1 MEFLSKWKF
10 IVILAALILAAWLLY
25 PTIRWYSN
33 NDAERT
39 QLQKVDYDTW
49 KSLNDHKLNLGLDL
63 QGGVSLLLKIDTATL
78 EKMALDREV
87 ERINNE
93 FEKLKFLDRATLTPD
108 SSAIIIPYPDVDHS
122 NQYLKIA
129 TGSSVLLSKQ
139 TPVKN
144 QLEFV
149 ADARLVNLRIK
160 DTMDQAR
167 HVIENRIN
175 GLGVSETM
183 VSMVGTDRIAVEIPG
198 ETDPAH
204 VTDIIKQQAFLEFK
218 LVADES
224 LLNSLVNEQGD
235 LKPGAVIPDGF
246 ELKYLKDLAA
256 GENSKKPLLL
266 KRRAEI
272 TGDHIVSAMVARDQ
286 MSMGAPHVELEW
298 DRDGSRI
305 FENVTGNN
313 VGKRLAI
320 VLDGEVKSAPV
331 IQDRIAG
338 GRARI
343 TGQFTEDQARDLALV
358 LKAGALPAP
367 LIVEESQTV
376 GPSLGKDSIDKGINS
391 SIIAGI
397 LVIAFMLIYYKGSG
411 AIADLALILNLF
423 FLVASMAALH
433 ATLTVPGIAG
443 VILTIGMAV
452 DANVLIFER
461 IREEL
466 RTGKTPR
473 AAIESGY
480 DRAFHAIFDSNM
492 TTIIASFM
500 LYEFGRGAVRGFAVT
515 LGVGIAINLFT
526 AVFVTKV
533 IFDRISLRQ
542 GFKNISI

>member
-1 MEFLSKWKF
+1 MEILNKWKF
-10 IVILAALILAAWLLY
+10 LVIIAALILSAWFLY
-25 PTIRWYSN
+25 PTIRWYSQT
-33 NDAERT
+33 DKDRT
-39 QLQKVDYDTW
+39 NLSNVDYDTW
-49 KSLNDHKLNLGLDL
+49 KSLNEHKLNLGLDL
-63 QGGVSLLLKIDTATL
+63 QGGVSLLLKIDTVTL
-78 EKMALDREV
+78 EQMALDREV

-93 FEKLKFLDRATLTPD
+93 FEKKQYIERATLSPD
-108 SSAIIIPYPDVDHS
+108 SSAIIIPYPDADHKTVY
-122 NQYLKIA
+122 QKIA
-129 TGSSVLLSKQ
+129 TENSVLLERQ
-139 TPVKN
+139 TAAKN
-144 QLEFV
+144 QLEYI
-149 ADARLVNLRIK
+149 ADARQVNQRIK

-167 HVIENRIN
+167 RVIENRIN
-175 GLGVSETM
+175 GMGVSETM
-183 VSMVGTDRIAVEIPG
+183 VSMVGNDRLAVEIPG

-204 VTDIIKQQAFLEFK
+204 VTEIIKQQAFLEFK
-218 LVADES
+218 LVGDES
-224 LLNSLVNEQGD
+224 LLDAIINEHGE
-235 LKPGAVIPDGF
+235 LRPGAVIPDGY
-246 ELKYLKDLAA
+246 ELKYLTDVAS
-256 GENSKKPLLL
+256 GENNKKPLLI
-266 KRRAEI
+266 KRHAEM
-272 TGDHIVSAMVARDQ
+272 TGDHITSAMVARDQ
-286 MSMGAPHVELEW
+286 MSMGAPYVELTL
-298 DRDGSRI
+298 DNQGSRI

-331 IQDRIAG
+331 IQDRIPNG
-338 GRARI
+338 QARI

-367 LIVEESQTV
+367 LIVEESRTV
-376 GPSLGKDSIDKGINS
+376 GPSLGLDSIRKGVLS

-397 LVIAFMLIYYKGSG
+397 LVIVFMLIYYKGSG
-411 AIADLALILNLF
+411 AIADLALILNLIL
-423 FLVASMAALH
+423 LVASLAALH

-466 RTGKTPR
+466 RSGKTPR
-473 AAIESGY
+473 AAIEAGY

-533 IFDRISLRQ
+533 IFDKISLRQ
-542 GFKNISI
+542 GFKKISI